1 MNRLKELR
9 VTKNLLQKDVAKL
22 LNIGQTGYSKYETG
36 SIDLPT
42 DVLII
47 LAKYYNVSIDYI
59 LMLTD
64 DPTPYKK
71 SIVEEWY
78 NE

>member
-9 VTKNLLQKDVAKL
+9 ISKNLLQKDMAKL

-36 SIDLPT
+36 AIDLPT
-42 DVLII
+42 DVLIF

-64 DPTPYKK
+64 DSTPYKK
-71 SIVEEWY
+71 SIVEE
-78 NE
+78 